1 MKLIVYHGSNDIIDK
16 PKHDGGR
23 RFSDFGLGFY
33 VTTNIEMAKSWACR
47 KKAKNSYVNKYMFN
61 VDGLNS
67 LTFDLD
73 LSWLLFIAYNR
84 RVVEN
89 EELKGILKDKYKD
102 IEKYDIIIGPT
113 ADDRMFDTLDLFFN
127 NNITL
132 EHCLQ
137 ALNSMD
143 LDIQYNIR
151 SSKGIQAFE
160 FVKHLELDDLDKE
173 YYVNETKQK
182 KIIMENKMRFIR
194 NKFGHIG
201 KYFDELRG
209 CDLDA

>member
-23 RFSDFGLGFY
+23 KFSDFGLGFY

-47 KKAKNSYVNKYMFN
+47 KKAKNSYVNKYMVN

-73 LSWLLFIAYNR
+73 LNWLLFIAYNR

-89 EELKGILKDKYKD
+89 EEIKMILKERYKD
-102 IEKYDIIIGPT
+102 IDKYDIIIGPT

-151 SSKGIQAFE
+151 SSKGIEAIE
-160 FVKHLELDDLDKE
+160 FVKHLELDDLDRE

-194 NKFGHIG
+194 KKFGNVG

-209 CDLDA
+209 SDLDA